1 MLIHKASD
9 LTVIFPVFNES
20 LYNLEKS
27 LDSLLAQTIDF
38 KCLII
43 DDSTETRII
52 EFLIDFTNLHSNFI
66 YIRPPARLGLPAT
79 LNLGISKCSSKYI
92 ARFDS
97 DDINFPSR
105 FEKQIAFLKSNKSIG
120 VLGTQ
125 INLIDANGKY
135 LRKRHYPINHSSI
148 VRAMTF
154 VCPLAHPSVM
164 FNVEAFPSKDLLIYS
179 EQSSCEDL
187 ELWMRLI
194 DQGIKFQNLN
204 EILLSYR
211 VPLRD
216 LDRPK
221 DHWRSNL
228 LARQKSFIRKPRLLK
243 IFGILAFSLISI
255 TPMRCILFFKKLFGL
270 R

>member
-1 MLIHKASD
+1 MLTHKASD

-20 LYNLEKS
+20 LYNLEQS
-27 LDSLLAQTIDF
+27 LNSLLAQTIDF

-43 DDSTETRII
+43 DDSTEARTI
-52 EFLIDFTNLHSNFI
+52 EFLTAFTSLHSNFI
-66 YIRPPARLGLPAT
+66 YIRPPTKLGLPAT
-79 LNLGISKCSSKYI
+79 LNLGIRKCSSKYI

-105 FEKQIAFLKSNKSIG
+105 FEKQVAFLNANRSIG

-125 INLIDANGKY
+125 INLIDAKGVY
-135 LRKRHYPINHSSI
+135 LRKRYYPLKHSSI
-148 VRAMTF
+148 VRSMTF

-164 FNVEAFPSKDLLIYS
+164 FNLEAFPSKDLLIYS

-187 ELWMRLI
+187 ELWMRLA

-211 VPLRD
+211 VLLKD

-221 DHWRSNL
+221 DHWRANL
-228 LARQKSFIRKPRLLK
+228 LARYKSFIRKPRLIK
-243 IFGILAFSLISI
+243 IFGIFAFSLISI
-255 TPMRCILFFKKLFGL
+255 MPMRCILFFKKLIGL